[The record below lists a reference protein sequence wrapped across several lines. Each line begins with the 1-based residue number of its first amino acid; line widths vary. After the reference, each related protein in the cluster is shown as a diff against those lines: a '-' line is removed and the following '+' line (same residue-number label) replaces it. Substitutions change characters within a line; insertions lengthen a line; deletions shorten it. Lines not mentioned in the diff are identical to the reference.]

1 LLLEVEKLNT
11 FVFIKL
17 HQRVNVTRLSHYIP
31 LWPLR
36 VTHPTGPDKG
46 TFVGLL
52 TLVSGYRLK
61 KITNSFVTPLVTSE
75 LGFTVSYS
83 RLELA
88 EII

>member
-36 VTHPTGPDKG
+36 VTHPAGPDKG

-52 TLVSGYRLK
+52 TLVAGYSLNT
-61 KITNSFVTPLVTSE
+61 ITNNYETPLLTS
-75 LGFTVSYS
+75 
-83 RLELA
+83 
-88 EII
+88 